1 MSVRVP
7 VVDKTYQNA
16 YSGEHYA
23 IATFLYD
30 LAIFFINIAFTIFF
44 RKIHVRGTS
53 NLPPQGQPAIVVCA
67 PHANQF
73 VDPTLVMTQLKKL
86 PGRHSRRPCFVMA
99 AASFKKPL
107 VGMLG
112 RWTAGISVDRA
123 ADHLR
128 TCEENMLL
136 YCPDYGSDPLTYRVR
151 PRDDALPTRD
161 VRAVLA
167 ENGLLGLPGN
177 MGSAQ
182 IAALEGYD
190 TIRLQKPFTHSSAV
204 RALVERG
211 TEFLYAPKLD
221 NSQLFQDV
229 FNHLH
234 TNGLVGIFPEGGSHD
249 RPSLLPIK
257 AGVAIMALRAVAADV
272 DMKVTIVPCGLY
284 YFHRHMFRS
293 RAVLEFGAPIV
304 VDGAMG
310 QKYLQDPK
318 GTVSELL
325 DQVVN
330 ALYSVTVN
338 TDDYDILM
346 LVQATRRL
354 YQAALGNRRIPLA
367 AVVEMNRKLS
377 IGYTKHR
384 EHPRIKHL
392 MLAIRDYD
400 AQLYSLGLKD
410 HQVDELRN
418 PNEKAVY
425 IIFLF
430 LTRLFNV
437 LVFAALSLP
446 GALLFTPIF
455 ITCHFYSQKKA
466 KEGLKRSL
474 VKIKG
479 DDLIAT
485 WKLVVAFCMTP
496 ALYAV
501 YAALLTFLIF
511 NHFPPLIFANKI
523 GTFMCY
529 YVLLLATTYA
539 SFVIGEIGMD
549 VFKSLPPL
557 FISLIYP
564 SQKLQEL
571 REIRKNLSA
580 EVYAMG
586 PTFFPDLDS
595 SDRLER
601 DSAAASAPAQLMEPI
616 SSPESP
622 LLQEYA
628 DTTKLAFRNTVSA
641 SDITAGQADKAIIKG
656 NAVAEAS
663 SWSSS
668 RYHSSEAA
676 SSSKLTPK
684 VDRK

>member
-7 VVDKTYQNA
+7 VVDPTYQNV
-16 YSGEHYA
+16 YSGKHYA
-23 IATFLYD
+23 MATFLYD
-30 LAIFFINIAFTIFF
+30 LAIFFFNIAFTIFF

-53 NLPPQGQPAIVVCA
+53 NLPPQGRPAIVVCA

-73 VDPTLVMTQLKKL
+73 VDPTLVMTQVKKL
-86 PGRHSRRPCFVMA
+86 PGQHSRRPCFVMA

-128 TCEENMLL
+128 VCEENMVL
-136 YCPDYGSDPLTYRVR
+136 YCPDYDKDPLRYKVR
-151 PRDDALPTRD
+151 PRDGARAIRD
-161 VRAVLA
+161 VRAVFT

-177 MGSAQ
+177 LGSAQ
-182 IAALEGYD
+182 IAALEAPD
-190 TIRLQKPFTHSSAV
+190 AIRVQRPFGHSSAV
-204 RALVERG
+204 RTLLERG
-211 TEFLYAPKLD
+211 TDFLYAPKLD
-221 NSQLFQDV
+221 NGTLFQDV

-234 TNGLVGIFPEGGSHD
+234 TKGLVGIFPEGGSHD

-257 AGVAIMALRAVAADV
+257 AGVAIMALRAVAADPE
-272 DMKVTIVPCGLY
+272 MEISIVPCGLY

-293 RAVLEFGAPIV
+293 RAVLEFGAPII

-318 GTVSELL
+318 TTVSELL

-354 YQAALGNRRIPLA
+354 YQAAWGNKRVPLA

-377 IGYTKHR
+377 IGYTKHK

-430 LTRLFNV
+430 LTRLFHV
-437 LVFAALSLP
+437 LVFALLSLP
-446 GALLFTPIF
+446 GALLFSPIF

-466 KEGLKRSL
+466 REGLKRSL

-479 DDLIAT
+479 DDLLAT

-501 YAALLTFLIF
+501 YAALLTYLTFS
-511 NHFPPLIFANKI
+511 HFHPLIFANKI

-586 PTFFPDLDS
+586 PAFFPDLDR
-595 SDRLER
+595 SDKSER
-601 DSAAASAPAQLMEPI
+601 DSAVNSAPAQLMEPALG
-616 SSPESP
+616 PESP
-622 LLQEYA
+622 LLQRCA
-628 DTTKLAFRNTVSA
+628 TTTQLAFRNTVSA
-641 SDITAGQADKAIIKG
+641 SGIIEAQANDVPGKG
-656 NAVAEAS
+656 RVVTEDS
-663 SWSSS
+663 CWSSS
-668 RYHSSEAA
+668 SYYGHEAA
-676 SSSKLTPK
+676 SSFKTPAQD
-684 VDRK
+684 DRK